1 MGLTY
6 CRGLLVFASK
16 LSYRYIQPQSLNYIE
31 ESSHQ
36 NMEKQQGQERQR
48 GKGPAARE
56 GYRCAKLRCF
66 QASYFCNGH
75 VNLELGEV

>member
-6 CRGLLVFASK
+6 WRGLLVFASK

-36 NMEKQQGQERQR
+36 TWRNSRDKR
-48 GKGPAARE
+48 GKGERDLQQGKVTGVQNCDVFKRATF
-56 GYRCAKLRCF
+56 LMDM
-66 QASYFCNGH
+66 
-75 VNLELGEV
+75 